1 MSTYTLNKYKKTK
14 NNNDS
19 KSSSK
24 KKEYKKFKTPGGGWE
39 SRPGPHKVDLFEK
52 DLRPLMKGWTTTSF
66 QNKVKK
72 FAKDFDKK
80 NKKK

>member
-14 NNNDS
+14 NNNS

-24 KKEYKKFKTPGGGWE
+24 KKEYTKFKKPGGAWE
-39 SRPGPHKVDLFEK
+39 NLPGPHKVDLFER

-72 FAKDFDKK
+72 FAKDFDNK
-80 NKKK
+80 NKKKK